1 MIQAH
6 LDAVMILGEPFS
18 QDGDFDFQ
26 TQDTTRR
33 IHRLIPLILE
43 HRLTP
48 PPDETYS
55 LHRYRAPIIFSPSLS
70 LLFCHYLFILSLS
83 LSPFRKMAGS
93 FLLCTKLGVSIN
105 CYPMF
110 QKIYN
115 NYTW

>member
-70 LLFCHYLFILSLS
+70 LFFFVIVYLSSLSLS
-83 LSPFRKMAGS
+83 L
-93 FLLCTKLGVSIN
+93 LLGKWLDLFYYAQS
-105 CYPMF
+105 
-110 QKIYN
+110 
-115 NYTW
+115 